1 VNEREGTNRGACGER
16 KPGGARIIL
25 TLLLA
30 MALSASLPGVA
41 RAETPVAVTTLHT
54 AGREE
59 RQVFEAALGA
69 AVDRAN
75 RELETPSFALADG
88 RGSPPDV
95 GIDVSA
101 VNDGPQRVI
110 SLSGIGANGT
120 PVPVTIFAPW
130 DDLLETVIASTLR
143 YLDAARAGFPSLS
156 EGTARFIDELP
167 AETIASPSAQLT
179 QAGAYPYSVT
189 VRPGG
194 NVVMGGGIFA
204 VELDPL
210 FRVVDYPGSSLL
222 EQGIFNYAMQTS
234 STPGDTLFLR
244 ASSGGGLYR
253 LIDGAP
259 RPQRLPPGVSGPG
272 HFTALRDGSVVI
284 VDSVNRRS
292 VRITQRRPEP
302 IGLHTHES
310 AYIAAVAAG
319 PTGGVW
325 SFDTVDRRITVF
337 TAEGKAVDSIVPQLP
352 PEDLAQ
358 TTDMAVYED
367 GSFVLLTRTGL
378 WKLRADGSLQWHVP
392 EVSNAESGSFTQAM
406 GLAVDSTRG
415 FVYVADPGR
424 RTITRFLDTSIAKPA
439 GAQARLAEAS
449 ASVSEAIASG
459 AGTARALRDKALLYE
474 ELGAAALSE
483 SAWQRA
489 LDVDPFD
496 TEAADGLAR
505 AQISRL
511 EARAARLAA
520 DTRRILDDVG
530 QESARTT
537 YSQALQAYERI
548 RVLAPTRDGIDAAIR
563 SLRRDFEG
571 RALPREMPR
580 NTLRVAAFSMEDLFP
595 SLSSA
600 YRNRPVGS
608 VVLENTGTAPLRNV
622 VAELEIK
629 RFGDYPVSSEVVT
642 SLAPGASTE
651 VPLHVILNAEVFRI
665 EEDLPVQ
672 IRLTVR
678 ADSSEGAI
686 ETSRTTGVTLYRRTA
701 LTWDDTEKLAAFVT
715 PNEGNVLRFTHALAG
730 APDAE
735 TNSRSA
741 GGRTSTALQTFSP
754 RISRAAR
761 IADGLGL
768 LGVNYVEDPDTPI
781 SEVLGR
787 AGVVDTVRFP
797 RTTLQHRAGDCDDTT
812 VLLASLY
819 EAAGIPTAVVTT
831 PDHVLLAF
839 DTGEPDSR
847 RWLFEGTGN
856 SVFRHEGRVWL
867 PIETT
872 VLSEGFTAAWHAAST
887 RVRRAGGVMAAGFV
901 PVSQAWNR
909 FPPLSVPMTQ
919 LNILPPAADE
929 RGERARATAA
939 NLELVIYADAVTRA
953 RTDADAARG
962 PAQVRHL
969 NRLAMLHG
977 RFGRRGQAKAA
988 LLAALEIDPD
998 AVASRV
1004 NLANLSVAAGNYE
1017 EARRALLPAFELRPE
1032 SVVVNALLARIEL
1045 ALGKPDAARRHIDL
1059 VQRRAPELARQYAL
1073 GDTGSAT
1080 RASGPAADLQLV
1092 WPQSAEEL

>member
-1 VNEREGTNRGACGER
+1 MA
-16 KPGGARIIL
+16 
-25 TLLLA
+25 LLA
-30 MALSASLPGVA
+30 ALPGVA
-41 RAETPVAVTTLHT
+41 RAETPVAVRTLHT

-59 RQVFEAALGA
+59 RQVFEAALRA

-88 RGSPPDV
+88 RRSPANV
-95 GIDVSA
+95 GIDVTA
-101 VNDGPQRVI
+101 VNDGSQRVI
-110 SLSGIGANGT
+110 SLSGVGANGSA
-120 PVPVTIFAPW
+120 VPVTVFAPW
-130 DDLLETVIASTLR
+130 DDLLETVLASTLR

-167 AETIASPSAQLT
+167 AETIASPSAQLA

-194 NVVMGGGIFA
+194 NLVMGGGIFA

-222 EQGIFNYAMQTS
+222 DQGIYNYAMQTS

-244 ASSGGGLYR
+244 AGNGGSLYR
-253 LIDGAP
+253 LLEGAP

-302 IGLHTHES
+302 IDLHTHGS
-310 AYIAAVAAG
+310 SYIAAVAAG

-337 TAEGKAVDSIVPQLP
+337 TAEGKAVDSIVPHLP
-352 PEDLAQ
+352 PDDLAQ

-367 GSFVLLTRTGL
+367 GSFALLTRTGL
-378 WKLRADGSLQWHVP
+378 WKLGPDGSLQWHISEAP
-392 EVSNAESGSFTQAM
+392 NGEGGSFAQAM
-406 GLAVDSTRG
+406 GLAVDSQRG

-439 GAQARLAEAS
+439 GMQARLAEAS

-459 AGTARALRDKALLYE
+459 VGTARALRNKASLYE
-474 ELGAAALSE
+474 ELGAAALAE
-483 SAWQRA
+483 NAWQRV

-505 AQISRL
+505 AEISRL

-520 DTRRILDDVG
+520 DTRRIIDDVG
-530 QESARTT
+530 QESARAT

-548 RVLAPTRDGIDAAIR
+548 RVLDPTREGIDAAIR
-563 SLRRDFEG
+563 SLRRHFEG
-571 RALPREMPR
+571 RALPRETPR
-580 NTLRVAAFSMEDLFP
+580 GSLRVAALSVEDLFP

-608 VVLENTGTAPLRNV
+608 VVLENTGTTPLRNV
-622 VAELEIK
+622 VAELELK
-629 RFGDYPVSSEVVT
+629 RFGDYPVSSEAVT
-642 SLAPGASTE
+642 SLAPGASME
-651 VPLHVILNAEVFRI
+651 IPLHVILNAEVFRI

-678 ADSSEGAI
+678 ADSPEGAV
-686 ETSRTTGVTLYRRTA
+686 ETSRTTAVTLYRRTA

-730 APDAE
+730 VPGAPGA
-735 TNSRSA
+735 TATSA
-741 GGRTSTALQTFSP
+741 STTTAVPTSSPGRASAALQTFSP

-787 AGVVDTVRFP
+787 TGVVDTVRFP
-797 RTTLQHRAGDCDDTT
+797 RTTLLHRAGDCDDTT

-819 EAAGIPTAVVTT
+819 EAAGIATAVVTT

-839 DTGEPDSR
+839 DTGEPASR
-847 RWLFEGTGN
+847 HWLFEGTGN

-867 PIETT
+867 PVETT
-872 VLSEGFTAAWHAAST
+872 VLSDGFIAAWRAAST
-887 RVRRAGGVMAAGFV
+887 RLRRAGGVEAAGFV
-901 PVSQAWNR
+901 PVSKAWNR
-909 FPPLSVPMTQ
+909 FPSLSVPVTQ

-929 RGERARATAA
+929 RVERARATDD
-939 NLELVIYADAVTRA
+939 NLERIIYADAVTRA
-953 RTDADAARG
+953 RAEADAARG
-962 PAQVRHL
+962 QARVRHL

-977 RFGRRGQAKAA
+977 RFGRRGEAREA

-1045 ALGKPDAARRHIDL
+1045 ALGGLFRENPTRR
-1059 VQRRAPELARQYAL
+1059 
-1073 GDTGSAT
+1073 SAT
-1080 RASGPAADLQLV
+1080 ST
-1092 WPQSAEEL
+1092 S

>member
-1 VNEREGTNRGACGER
+1 MA
-16 KPGGARIIL
+16 
-25 TLLLA
+25 LLA
-30 MALSASLPGVA
+30 ALPGVA
-41 RAETPVAVTTLHT
+41 RAETPVAVRTLHT
-54 AGREE
+54 AGKGE
-59 RQVFEAALGA
+59 RQVFEAALRA

-88 RGSPPDV
+88 RRSPANV
-95 GIDVSA
+95 GIDVTA
-101 VNDGPQRVI
+101 VNDGSQRVI
-110 SLSGIGANGT
+110 SLSGVGANGSA
-120 PVPVTIFAPW
+120 VPVTVFAPW
-130 DDLLETVIASTLR
+130 DDLLETVLASTLR

-167 AETIASPSAQLT
+167 AETIASPSAQLA

-194 NVVMGGGIFA
+194 NLVMGGGIFA

-222 EQGIFNYAMQTS
+222 DQGIYNYAMQTS
-234 STPGDTLFLR
+234 STPGNTLFLR
-244 ASSGGGLYR
+244 AGSGGGLYR
-253 LIDGAP
+253 LVEGAP

-302 IGLHTHES
+302 IDLHTHES
-310 AYIAAVAAG
+310 SYIAAVAAG

-337 TAEGKAVDSIVPQLP
+337 TAEGKAVDSIVPHLP
-352 PEDLAQ
+352 PDDLAQ

-378 WKLRADGSLQWHVP
+378 WKLDPDGSLQWHISEAP
-392 EVSNAESGSFTQAM
+392 SGEGGSFAQAM
-406 GLAVDSTRG
+406 GLAVDSQRG

-439 GAQARLAEAS
+439 GTQARLAAAS

-459 AGTARALRDKALLYE
+459 VGTARALRNKASLYE
-474 ELGAAALSE
+474 ELGAAALAE
-483 SAWQRA
+483 NAWQRV

-496 TEAADGLAR
+496 TEAANGLAR
-505 AQISRL
+505 AEISRL

-530 QESARTT
+530 QESARAT

-548 RVLAPTRDGIDAAIR
+548 RVLDPTREGIDAAIR
-563 SLRRDFEG
+563 SLRRHFEG

-580 NTLRVAAFSMEDLFP
+580 GSLRVAALSVEDLFP

-622 VAELEIK
+622 VAELELK
-629 RFGDYPVSSEVVT
+629 RFGDYPVSSEAVT

-651 VPLHVILNAEVFRI
+651 IPLHVILNAEVFRI

-678 ADSSEGAI
+678 ADSQEGAV
-686 ETSRTTGVTLYRRTA
+686 ETSRTTAVTLYRRTA

-730 APDAE
+730 VPDAPGA
-735 TNSRSA
+735 TATSASTTTAVPTSSA
-741 GGRTSTALQTFSP
+741 GRASAALQTFSP

-787 AGVVDTVRFP
+787 TGVVDTVRFP
-797 RTTLQHRAGDCDDTT
+797 RTTLLHRAGDCDDTT

-819 EAAGIPTAVVTT
+819 EAAGIATAVVTT

-839 DTGEPDSR
+839 DTGEPASR

-867 PIETT
+867 PVETT
-872 VLSEGFTAAWHAAST
+872 VLSDGFIAAWRAAST
-887 RVRRAGGVMAAGFV
+887 RLRRAGGVEAAGFV
-901 PVSQAWNR
+901 PVSKAWNR
-909 FPPLSVPMTQ
+909 FPSLSVPVTQ

-929 RGERARATAA
+929 RSERARATDDT
-939 NLELVIYADAVTRA
+939 LERIIYADAVTRA
-953 RTDADAARG
+953 RAEADAARG
-962 PAQVRHL
+962 PTRVRHL

-977 RFGRRGQAKAA
+977 RFGRRGEAREA

-1045 ALGKPDAARRHIDL
+1045 ALGKPDAAKRHIDL
-1059 VQRRAPELARQYAL
+1059 VKRRAPELARQYAL
-1073 GDTGSAT
+1073 VDTGSAT
-1080 RASGPAADLQLV
+1080 RASGPAAGAQLV